1 MVAAD
6 GAHLGLASGLPNIHR
21 TTQGGRMQ
29 LVRITLKEGRSVEDR
44 RAISDGIYE
53 AMLET
58 IKMPEHDRFHVILE
72 QSSGNLIDET
82 YLNIMRTGDAVFVEI
97 TLLRGRTVE
106 VKKALYRRIAER
118 TSANPGMPKEDI
130 LIVLTENDAAD
141 WSFGMGEA
149 QYAK

>member
-1 MVAAD
+1 M
-6 GAHLGLASGLPNIHR
+6 P
-21 TTQGGRMQ
+21 
-29 LVRITLKEGRSVEDR
+29 LVRITLREGHSAEER
-44 RAISDGIYE
+44 RAISDGVYE

-72 QSSGNLIDET
+72 QSRDNLIADEN
-82 YLNIMRTGDAVFVEI
+82 YLNIPRTGNTVFVEI
-97 TLLRGRTVE
+97 TLLRGRTTE
-106 VKKALYRRIAER
+106 VKRALYRRIAER
-118 TSANPGMPKEDI
+118 LSANPGIPKEDI

>member
-1 MVAAD
+1 M
-6 GAHLGLASGLPNIHR
+6 P
-21 TTQGGRMQ
+21 
-29 LVRITLKEGRSVEDR
+29 LVRITLKEGHSVEER

-72 QSSGNLIDET
+72 QAAENLIADET
-82 YLNIMRTGDAVFVEI
+82 YLNIPRTGNTVFVEI

-118 TSANPGMPKEDI
+118 LFANPGIPEEDI

>member
-1 MVAAD
+1 M
-6 GAHLGLASGLPNIHR
+6 P
-21 TTQGGRMQ
+21 
-29 LVRITLKEGRSVEDR
+29 LVRITLKMGHSTEEH
-44 RAISDGIYE
+44 RAISDGIYQ

-58 IKMPEHDRFHVILE
+58 IKMPEHDRFQVILE
-72 QSSGNLIDET
+72 QAEDNLVADET
-82 YLNIMRTGDAVFVEI
+82 YLNIQRTGNTVFVEI

-106 VKKALYRRIAER
+106 VKRELYRRIAER
-118 TSANPGMPKEDI
+118 LSANPGIPKEDI

>member
-1 MVAAD
+1 M
-6 GAHLGLASGLPNIHR
+6 P
-21 TTQGGRMQ
+21 
-29 LVRITLKEGRSVEDR
+29 LVRITLKEGHSVEER

-72 QSSGNLIDET
+72 HSSENVIADET
-82 YLNIMRTGDAVFVEI
+82 YLNIARTGNTVFVEI
-97 TLLRGRTVE
+97 TLLRGRTIE
-106 VKKALYRRIAER
+106 VKKALYRQIVER
-118 TSANPGMPKEDI
+118 LSANHGIPKEDI

>member
-1 MVAAD
+1 M
-6 GAHLGLASGLPNIHR
+6 P
-21 TTQGGRMQ
+21 
-29 LVRITLKEGRSVEDR
+29 LVRITLREGHSVEER
-44 RAISDGIYE
+44 RAISDGVYE

-72 QSSGNLIDET
+72 QAAENLVADET
-82 YLNIMRTGDAVFVEI
+82 YLNIARTGNTVFVEI
-97 TLLRGRTVE
+97 TLLRGRTIE

-118 TSANPGMPKEDI
+118 LFANPGIPKEDI

>member
-1 MVAAD
+1 M
-6 GAHLGLASGLPNIHR
+6 P
-21 TTQGGRMQ
+21 
-29 LVRITLKEGRSVEDR
+29 LVRITLREGHSTEER
-44 RAISDGIYE
+44 RAISDGVYE

-72 QSSGNLIDET
+72 QSSDNLIADET
-82 YLNIMRTGDAVFVEI
+82 YLKIPRTGNTVFVEI
-97 TLLRGRTVE
+97 TLLRGRTIE
-106 VKKALYRRIAER
+106 TKRALYRRIAER
-118 TSANPGMPKEDI
+118 LSANPGIPKEDI